1 MYFFR
6 HEKPTDPED
15 PLSDQNIRDRF
26 YGVNDPV
33 ADKLL
38 KRYEG
43 MPKLDPPEDK
53 SITTLYI
60 GGLPDGTTEENLR
73 DHFYQ
78 FGEIRSITIVAKQ
91 QCAFVQFTNRIAAEK
106 AAEKSFNKVII
117 QGQRV
122 NIKWGRSQAQAQTAI
137 EEKVREGRKLDPVP
151 GLPNVLPIPEDLSSN
166 FFNLGGSQGS
176 GARLPQPPQPG
187 LAMTMLPPMSSQQ
200 PLFSNFMP
208 APRPLT
214 VHYPSQDP
222 NRMGQSASS
231 APPVSGTAPAPPE
244 QPPTSE

>member
-1 MYFFR
+1 M
-6 HEKPTDPED
+6 
-15 PLSDQNIRDRF
+15 SDQNIRDRF

-60 GGLPDGTTEENLR
+60 GGLPDGTTEDNLR

-91 QCAFVQFTNRIAAEK
+91 QCAFVQFTTRIAAEK

-151 GLPNVLPIPEDLSSN
+151 GLPNVLPIPDDLSSN
-166 FFNLGGSQGS
+166 FFNLGGSQGAGS
-176 GARLPQPPQPG
+176 RLPQPPQPG
-187 LAMTMLPPMSSQQ
+187 LAMTMIPPMGGQQ

-231 APPVSGTAPAPPE
+231 APPVPVTSTAAPE
-244 QPPTSE
+244 QPASSE